1 MVLRRAGNVDSR
13 SAQCSIRNNHFV
25 NVSLIFFAFAS
36 PSVFT
41 AWMTSANDATVPAEH
56 EALLDLLMNSIV
68 VGDVDTIRNECYAAD
83 ATIWHNYDQI
93 NQTAEQNLKS
103 VGWIRKLMP
112 DLRYENTRRQPTS
125 DGVVQQHNLRG
136 TARNGDPVDI
146 PACIVFHLGGT
157 PLRVQSLEEYVDTAQ
172 AAAMMAG

>member
-1 MVLRRAGNVDSR
+1 
-13 SAQCSIRNNHFV
+13 
-25 NVSLIFFAFAS
+25 
-36 PSVFT
+36 
-41 AWMTSANDATVPAEH
+41 MTSTSHSSGSTVASEH
-56 EALLDLLMNSIV
+56 HALLDLLMNSIV
-68 VGDVDTIRNECYAAD
+68 AGDVETIRKQCYAVD

-93 NQTAEQNLKS
+93 KQTAEQNLKS

-112 DLRYENTRRQPTS
+112 DLRYDNIRRNATF

-146 PACIVFHLGGT
+146 PACIVFHLGGS
-157 PLRVQSLEEYVDTAQ
+157 PVRVQSLEEYVDTAQ

>member
-1 MVLRRAGNVDSR
+1 
-13 SAQCSIRNNHFV
+13 
-25 NVSLIFFAFAS
+25 
-36 PSVFT
+36 
-41 AWMTSANDATVPAEH
+41 
-56 EALLDLLMNSIV
+56 MNSIV
-68 VGDVDTIRNECYAAD
+68 AGDVDTIRDKCYAAD

-93 NQTAEQNLKS
+93 NQSAEQNVKS

-112 DLRYENTRRQPTS
+112 DLRYDNIRRQATS

-136 TARNGDPVDI
+136 TARNGDSVDI
-146 PACIVFHLGGT
+146 PACIVFHLGGS

>member
-1 MVLRRAGNVDSR
+1 MDSR
-13 SAQCSIRNNHFV
+13 PAQCLITKFNALARLHRN
-25 NVSLIFFAFAS
+25 
-36 PSVFT
+36 VFT
-41 AWMTSANDATVPAEH
+41 KGMTSANHSGATVPAEH
-56 EALLDLLMNSIV
+56 HALLDLLMSSIV
-68 VGDVDTIRNECYAAD
+68 AGDVDTIRAQCYAPD

-93 NQTAEQNLKS
+93 NQTAEQNMKS

-112 DLRYENTRRQPTS
+112 DLRYENIRRQATS

-146 PACIVFHLGGT
+146 CACIVFHLSGS

-172 AAAMMAG
+172 AAAMTAG

>member
-1 MVLRRAGNVDSR
+1 
-13 SAQCSIRNNHFV
+13 
-25 NVSLIFFAFAS
+25 
-36 PSVFT
+36 
-41 AWMTSANDATVPAEH
+41 MTSANIPMNSTVPAEH
-56 EALLDLLMNSIV
+56 HTLLDLLMNSIV
-68 VGDVDTIRNECYAAD
+68 AGDVDIIREQCYAAD

-112 DLRYENTRRQPTS
+112 DLRYEDVRRQPTS

-136 TARNGDPVDI
+136 TARNGNPVDL
-146 PACIVFHLGGT
+146 PACIVFHLGGS

-172 AAAMMAG
+172 AAAMTAG

>member
-1 MVLRRAGNVDSR
+1 VDSR
-13 SAQCSIRNNHFV
+13 LASAHHRSHVFRD
-25 NVSLIFFAFAS
+25 S
-36 PSVFT
+36 PARPNALALSRGNVFT
-41 AWMTSANDATVPAEH
+41 TGMTSANEPSGPTVPAEH
-56 EALLDLLMNSIV
+56 QALLDLLMNSIV
-68 VGDVDTIRNECYAAD
+68 AGDVDTIRSHCYAAD

-93 NQTAEQNLKS
+93 NQTAEQNMKS

-112 DLRYENTRRQPTS
+112 DLRYENIRRQPTS

-157 PLRVQSLEEYVDTAQ
+157 PLRVLSLEEYVDTAQ
-172 AAAMMAG
+172 AASMTAG

>member
-1 MVLRRAGNVDSR
+1 
-13 SAQCSIRNNHFV
+13 
-25 NVSLIFFAFAS
+25 
-36 PSVFT
+36 
-41 AWMTSANDATVPAEH
+41 MTSVNEPASIPHASQPNTRLEF
-56 EALLDLLMNSIV
+56 EQLLDLLMGSIV
-68 VGDVDTIRNECYAAD
+68 AGDVETIRSQCYATD

-112 DLRYENTRRQPTS
+112 DLRYENIRRQPTS

-172 AAAMMAG
+172 AAAMTAG

>member
-1 MVLRRAGNVDSR
+1 M
-13 SAQCSIRNNHFV
+13 
-25 NVSLIFFAFAS
+25 
-36 PSVFT
+36 FT
-41 AWMTSANDATVPAEH
+41 TGMTSANDSSDSSDSTVPAEH
-56 EALLDLLMNSIV
+56 HALLDLLMNSIV
-68 VGDVDTIRNECYAAD
+68 AGDVDTIRAHCYSTD

-93 NQTAEQNLKS
+93 NQTAEQNVKS

-112 DLRYENTRRQPTS
+112 DLRYENIRRQPTS

-146 PACIVFHLGGT
+146 AACIVFHLSGT

-172 AAAMMAG
+172 AAAMTAG

>member
-1 MVLRRAGNVDSR
+1 
-13 SAQCSIRNNHFV
+13 
-25 NVSLIFFAFAS
+25 
-36 PSVFT
+36 
-41 AWMTSANDATVPAEH
+41 MTSTSTNNATVPAEH
-56 EALLDLLMNSIV
+56 HALLDLLMSSIV
-68 VGDVDTIRNECYAAD
+68 AGDVDTIRAQCYAAE

-93 NQTAEQNLKS
+93 NQSAEQNLKS

-112 DLRYENTRRQPTS
+112 DLRYDNIRRQPTS

-157 PLRVQSLEEYVDTAQ
+157 PLRVLSLEEYVDTAH
-172 AAAMMAG
+172 AAAMTAS